1 MNAVAS
7 NGFAVVGS
15 EGTGLVA
22 DDPCECC
29 DGQVWLRADL
39 CNDGDAPPDVPRR
52 ITFRKG
58 FICLDGCPVTGGRII
73 LYRGYCY
80 FVVSGTSQVECDGL
94 RIGPLE
100 YPSPYPGAAI
110 AAWAELLCKPLTANC
125 LNEVCVPVEPGCCTT
140 PYTKTFCNNPPTTC
154 PLPKRFRVREV
165 SRYRY
170 LSTAYNDPGTCSGLN
185 VCEELIVDIDVYADY
200 ECDEENV
207 GPDGLSAPVCFNVGG
222 VAVVSGLNRQ
232 SSQFPPV
239 NLNGTYPV
247 RPVAEQEFRGLR
259 GGWFGH
265 PFGGGPVKWVP
276 DELQGEFNYQFS
288 QGFCGGAHSF
298 GQDDP
303 PGCSSVTETCPDGNR
318 VIRQRTVN
326 CNFWEANEIEYED
339 CRLYDRVMQDR
350 GYSAPPCPR
359 DLRWDDSVTSRITI
373 INLANCQKNV
383 VIGDGGEPV
392 GAGRPSPAIVP
403 PENEPVQLASWLGMN
418 WRGTPYP
425 KRLMDFVLKGTPIG
439 TDPGCGCI
447 DRLKSLVE
455 KPKS

>member
-1 MNAVAS
+1 MNAIS
-7 NGFAVVGS
+7 SDGFGVVGS
-15 EGTGLVA
+15 DGTGLVA

-73 LYRGYCY
+73 AFRGYCY
-80 FVVSGTSQVECDGL
+80 TVVSGAGNIDCQGARSKPE
-94 RIGPLE
+94 E
-100 YPSPYPGAAI
+100 YPSPYPGATV
-110 AAWAELLCKPLTANC
+110 AAWAELLCKSLEADC
-125 LNEVCVPVEPGCCTT
+125 LNQACVPVEPGCCTT
-140 PYTKTFCNNPPTTC
+140 PYSGPGCMC
-154 PLPKRFRVREV
+154 QLPKRFRVREV
-165 SRYRY
+165 SRYQY
-170 LSTAYNDPGTCSGLN
+170 KSLAYADPGTCSGLA
-185 VCEELIVDIDVYADY
+185 VCEDLIVDIDVYADY

-207 GPDGLSAPVCFNVGG
+207 GPDGRSAPVCFNVGG
-222 VAVVSGLNRQ
+222 AAVVSGLNRQ
-232 SSQFPPV
+232 SSQFPPI

-247 RPVAEQEFRGLR
+247 RPVGEQFFPNTFIG
-259 GGWFGH
+259 

-276 DELQGEFNYQFS
+276 DELAGEFLYQFT
-288 QGFCGGAHSF
+288 QGFCGGQHSYAENE
-298 GQDDP
+298 P
-303 PGCSSVTETCPDGNR
+303 PNCVSDTTVNQNCQR
-318 VIRQRTVN
+318 VRNRTVN
-326 CNFWEANEIEYED
+326 CDFWVANEIEYTS
-339 CRLYDRVMQDR
+339 CFLYDRVMQDR

-373 INLANCQKNV
+373 INLAYCQRDFPQV
-383 VIGDGGEPV
+383 GGIGGSP
-392 GAGRPSPAIVP
+392 RPSPATVP
-403 PENEPVQLASWLGMN
+403 PENEPVQLSTWLGVN